1 MQGEE
6 NFSMVFLLPQ
16 TPLIRARIN
25 MKKVFDEVVFWY
37 TFIKFGLRDK
47 TEDLLFF

>member
-1 MQGEE
+1 MDKYE
-6 NFSMVFLLPQ
+6 
-16 TPLIRARIN
+16 
-25 MKKVFDEVVFWY
+25 KVFDEIVFWY